1 MGDAKKD
8 TNSYSEMRQH
18 FRKIF
23 FQNFLPLM
31 APKIKSFHVTLLL
44 VTISISSFNVIPAK
58 ANGTC
63 YVVVGTALTDG
74 TACSGTVNIG
84 NNVTSI
90 GTNAFS
96 TLGIESVTIPSS
108 VTSIAASAFENAR
121 NLETVNF
128 GENSL
133 LTEIG
138 AQAFADAQR
147 LRSISI
153 PLGVTRIE
161 RLTFF
166 NTSVLSSIS
175 IPSSVTFIGDSAFEN
190 SLSLRTVLFGE
201 DSRLTE
207 IDAWAFFNASSLTSI
222 SIPSGVNT
230 IGVGAF
236 AGLDLFNLGGRNS
249 LSNVI
254 FLGDAPR
261 NLGANIFSFVA
272 IGATAEVPANA
283 TRFPANG
290 ELWNGLIISRDT
302 PPSDEDSDDS
312 PPSGGGS
319 DSPTSTPSVKASSA
333 KAKSADASFKL
344 TNRKYL
350 AKFEIKNALTKERL
364 LKRKPTDKYKYS
376 ISKASKKNCAMRG
389 NYFVRIKESG
399 VCEITVTR
407 TTNKGLKSN
416 YQVKIDYTN

>member
-1 MGDAKKD
+1 MGYAKRD
-8 TNSYSEMRQH
+8 INSYSEKRQH

-31 APKIKSFHVTLLL
+31 AQKIKSFHVTLLL
-44 VTISISSFNVIPAK
+44 ALIAISSFYVIPAK

-63 YVVVGTALTDG
+63 YVVVGTVLTDG
-74 TACSGTVNIG
+74 TACSGTVNID

-166 NTSVLSSIS
+166 NTSVLASIS

-190 SLSLRTVLFGE
+190 SLSLRTVIFGQ
-201 DSRLTE
+201 DSQLTE

-222 SIPSGVNT
+222 SIPAGVNT

-236 AGLDLFNLGGRNS
+236 AGLDLFNLNGRNS

-261 NLGANIFSFVA
+261 NLGADIFAFIAS
-272 IGATAEVPANA
+272 GAKAYVPVDA

-290 ELWNGLIISRDT
+290 QDWNGLIVSRDT

-319 DSPTSTPSVKASSA
+319 DSPTFTPSVSTSSVA
-333 KAKSADASFKL
+333 TKSVDASFKL

-350 AKFEIKNALTKERL
+350 SKFEIRKAITKDRSF
-364 LKRKPTDKYKYS
+364 KRKPVAIYKYS
-376 ISKASKKNCAMRG
+376 ISKASKKNCLMRG
-389 NYFVRIKESG
+389 NYVMRLKEKG

-407 TTNKGLKSN
+407 SIKNGIKSK
-416 YQVKIDYTN
+416 YQVKINYNN